1 MWMHC
6 CRDALLQDA
15 CAVGT
20 HVLRERM
27 CCMMH
32 VLRGCIAALCIA
44 AGTHALRDACA
55 VGRMLCAFV
64 VLKPFTLGSTWELL

>member
-20 HVLRERM
+20 HVLRE
-27 CCMMH
+27 
-32 VLRGCIAALCIA
+32 CIAALCIA

-64 VLKPFTLGSTWELL
+64 VLKPFT